1 MGCNS
6 CVYRCV
12 ANKTV
17 DYYILFVL
25 MSVCLSCGRN
35 AGSAVVVVVV
45 LTCLF
50 TKLYIMIIDSTYV
63 VVIMYV
69 CMYKKATLV
78 SRRHRYKSNII

>member
-45 LTCLF
+45 VLTCLF

-69 CMYKKATLV
+69 CIRKP
-78 SRRHRYKSNII
+78 H